1 MDRKV
6 SPSLPEVHSEERQV
20 EPQLARGMLRRIETL
35 RRVVAEVSMAMQPSA
50 VRRGMRMP
58 LELEAGAL
66 RRVQREGK
74 IQTVQVRWQAEESQR
89 LKWRRKL
96 PQAGFG

>member
-1 MDRKV
+1 
-6 SPSLPEVHSEERQV
+6 
-20 EPQLARGMLRRIETL
+20 
-35 RRVVAEVSMAMQPSA
+35 MAMQTPV

-89 LKWRRKL
+89 LKWGRML